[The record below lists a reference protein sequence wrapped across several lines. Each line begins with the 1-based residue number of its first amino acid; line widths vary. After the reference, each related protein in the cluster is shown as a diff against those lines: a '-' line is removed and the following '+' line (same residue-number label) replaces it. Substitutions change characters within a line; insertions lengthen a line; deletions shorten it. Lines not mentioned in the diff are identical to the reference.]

1 MDVHAFRTS
10 LRAVRP
16 AKCDENSGCIPM
28 RQESNHRRAGRGNAF
43 STVPANAVPKTV
55 PFAYPFCMRYVLGL
69 DGGGTKTECVL
80 MDESH
85 RVVATSRGGPS
96 NPMRVGFGGALA
108 AVCEAARTAI
118 LNAKISGDAV
128 VSLCAGLAGTAY
140 PESGRKMR
148 MLLEEEFPGKLV
160 RVCTDMD
167 LTLAAIGEGPALVLI
182 AGTGSAA
189 VGRDAR
195 GNTARVGGHGY
206 LLGDEGSAYH
216 AGQRAVLESLRH
228 FERTGVDSP
237 LGKAILSEIGA
248 ATWADLQS
256 RVYAAP
262 DEVFPRLFPMVL
274 QAAESGDAT
283 ARSLVDD
290 CAAALS
296 ELVAD
301 LAERLQL
308 QSQKFRLAKTGGMLG
323 RSAWFDERL
332 TYYLRKAAPL
342 AEVSDLLL
350 SPAEAAAHLA
360 LQLLPPS

>member
-1 MDVHAFRTS
+1 MRFG
-10 LRAVRP
+10 LRCPPRGP
-16 AKCDENSGCIPM
+16 AKCDENSGCVPV
-28 RQESNHRRAGRGNAF
+28 RQESSPLLPSRGNAF
-43 STVPANAVPKTV
+43 GTLSALAVPKCGRV
-55 PFAYPFCMRYVLGL
+55 AYAFSMRYVLGL

-80 MDESH
+80 MDDSRH
-85 RVVATSRGGPS
+85 IVASSRGGPS

-108 AVCEAARTAI
+108 AVCEAVRVATAT
-118 LNAKISGDAV
+118 AKVSNNDV

-148 MLLEEEFPGKLV
+148 LLLEEEFPGKLV

-167 LTLAAIGEGPALVLI
+167 LTLEAIGHGAAIVLI

-189 VGRDAR
+189 IGRDAR

-206 LLGDEGSAYH
+206 LLDDEGSAYH
-216 AGQRAVLESLRH
+216 VGQRAVVESLRH
-228 FERTGVDSP
+228 FERTGTDTAT
-237 LGKAILSEIGA
+237 GKKILSEIGA

-262 DEVFPRLFPMVL
+262 DQVFPRLYPTL
-274 QAAESGDAT
+274 LHASEEGDAS
-283 ARSLVDD
+283 ARSLLEN
-290 CAAALS
+290 CAAALA
-296 ELVAD
+296 ELVGD

-308 QSQKFRLAKTGGMLG
+308 QSQQFLLAKTGGMLC

-332 TYYLRKAAPL
+332 DRYLRKAAPH
-342 AEVSDLLL
+342 AQFSDLQF

-360 LQLLPPS
+360 LRLLPPA

>member
-1 MDVHAFRTS
+1 V
-10 LRAVRP
+10 
-16 AKCDENSGCIPM
+16 
-28 RQESNHRRAGRGNAF
+28 RQESNPRRLSRPNVFGTVSAMGVPKFPRLAYAF
-43 STVPANAVPKTV
+43 S
-55 PFAYPFCMRYVLGL
+55 MRYVLGL

-80 MDESH
+80 MDET
-85 RVVATSRGGPS
+85 RQVVTSSRGGPS

-108 AVCEAARTAI
+108 AVCEAARMAM
-118 LNAKISGDAV
+118 LDAKVSNDAV
-128 VSLCAGLAGTAY
+128 ASLCAGLAGTAY

-167 LTLAAIGEGPALVLI
+167 LTLQAIGEGAAIVLI

-189 VGRDAR
+189 VGRDAQGR
-195 GNTARVGGHGY
+195 TARVGGHGY

-216 AGQRAVLESLRH
+216 VGQRAVLEALRH
-228 FERTGVDSP
+228 FERTGTDIAI
-237 LGKAILSEIGA
+237 GKKILSEIGA
-248 ATWADLQS
+248 STWPDLQS

-262 DEVFPRLFPMVL
+262 DEVFPRLFPTVL
-274 QAAESGDAT
+274 QAAEAGDAMAQT
-283 ARSLVDD
+283 LLDD
-290 CAAALS
+290 CAAALAD
-296 ELVAD
+296 LVSD

-323 RSAWFDERL
+323 RSTYFGERL
-332 TYYLRKAAPL
+332 DLYLRKAAPH
-342 AEVSDLLL
+342 AQVSDLHL

>member
-1 MDVHAFRTS
+1 
-10 LRAVRP
+10 
-16 AKCDENSGCIPM
+16 
-28 RQESNHRRAGRGNAF
+28 
-43 STVPANAVPKTV
+43 
-55 PFAYPFCMRYVLGL
+55 
-69 DGGGTKTECVL
+69 
-80 MDESH
+80 MDESRH
-85 RVVATSRGGPS
+85 VVASSRGGPS

-108 AVCEAARTAI
+108 AVCEAVRVAMLTAKVP
-118 LNAKISGDAV
+118 NDEV

-167 LTLAAIGEGPALVLI
+167 LTLQAIGEGAAIVLI

-189 VGRDAR
+189 VGRGAQ
-195 GNTARVGGHGY
+195 GHTARVGGHGY

-216 AGQRAVLESLRH
+216 VGQRAVLYAVRH
-228 FERTGVDSP
+228 FERTGTDTP
-237 LGKAILSEIGA
+237 LGRKILSEIGA
-248 ATWADLQS
+248 STWPDLQS

-262 DEVFPRLFPMVL
+262 DEVFPRVFPMVL
-274 QAAESGDAT
+274 QSVEGGDEM
-283 ARSLVDD
+283 ARTLLDD
-290 CAAALS
+290 CAAALA

-323 RSAWFDERL
+323 RSAYFDERL
-332 TYYLRKAAPL
+332 DLYLRKAAPQ
-342 AEVSDLLL
+342 AEFSALHL

-360 LQLLPPS
+360 LQLLPPA

>member
-1 MDVHAFRTS
+1 V
-10 LRAVRP
+10 
-16 AKCDENSGCIPM
+16 
-28 RQESNHRRAGRGNAF
+28 RQESNPLRVSYSDVFG
-43 STVPANAVPKTV
+43 TVAANAVPKTSRL
-55 PFAYPFCMRYVLGL
+55 AYAFSMRYVLGL

-80 MDESH
+80 MDESRH
-85 RVVATSRGGPS
+85 VVTSSRGGPS

-108 AVCEAARTAI
+108 AICEAARMAI
-118 LNAKISGDAV
+118 VAAKISNDAV

-167 LTLAAIGEGPALVLI
+167 LTLEAIGDGAAIVLI

-189 VGRDAR
+189 VGRNAR
-195 GNTARVGGHGY
+195 GRMGRVGGHGY
-206 LLGDEGSAYH
+206 LLGDEGSSYH
-216 AGQRAVLESLRH
+216 VGQRAVLEALRY
-228 FERTGVDSP
+228 FERTGGDTAM
-237 LGKAILSEIGA
+237 GRKILSDIGA

-274 QAAESGDAT
+274 QAAEAGNEMAQT
-283 ARSLVDD
+283 LLDD
-290 CAAALS
+290 CAAALAD
-296 ELVAD
+296 LVGD

-308 QSQKFRLAKTGGMLG
+308 QSQNFLLAKTGGMLA

-332 TYYLRKAAPL
+332 DHYLRKAAPL
-342 AEVSDLLL
+342 GQFSALQL

-360 LQLLPPS
+360 LQLLPPV